1 MTLSGKVAIVTGAS
15 RGIGLAAAEVFAKA
29 GVHVMICARSAGD
42 TARQVEAIGGKYP
55 GRISGVACNVSDE
68 NAVRDLVGETVR
80 AFGGLDIL
88 VNNAGIGVLG
98 PVETFSP
105 AQWRETIDVNLTGA
119 FYCCHYAIPH
129 LKARGGGDIVNVA
142 SRSSINAYAGGAAYC
157 ASKFGMLGFSEALH
171 LELRADNIRVS
182 CVLPGRVSTDFAGE
196 APQDWHL
203 SPGDVA
209 EAIMDVLAFHPRAAA
224 SRIELRPSRP
234 PA

>member
-1 MTLSGKVAIVTGAS
+1 MTLSGKVAVVTGAS
-15 RGIGLAAAEVFAKA
+15 RGIGLAAAEVLAKA
-29 GVHVMICARSAGD
+29 GVHVMICARSVVE
-42 TARQVEAIGGKYP
+42 TARQVEAIGAKYP
-55 GRISGVACNVSDE
+55 GKVSGVACDVSDE
-68 NAVRDLVGETVR
+68 NAVRELMSQTVR
-80 AFGGLDIL
+80 TFGGLDVL
-88 VNNAGIGVLG
+88 VNNAGIGLLG

-105 AQWRETIDVNLTGA
+105 AQWRETIDINLTGT

-129 LKARGGGDIVNVA
+129 LKARGGGDIVNIA

-171 LELRADNIRVS
+171 LELRPENIRVS

-196 APQDWHL
+196 PPQEWHL

-209 EAIMDVLAFHPRAAA
+209 EAIVDVLAFHPRAAA
-224 SRIELRPSRP
+224 SRIELRPARP